1 MCRVILLGAMLM
13 EEINVGYFKSF
24 GVKEINQARDA
35 FLDNHS
41 DVKIN
46 LIPLYQDQMED
57 ALNDQKIDIA
67 FTDRRDNKFAGYQV
81 IPLAQLGIV
90 ALLQAGNFMSGQQT
104 IELDELKAIPNL
116 LIAKT
121 EEEAGELHYHKDILD
136 IESPFIAV
144 DSFNEAALMAES
156 GSGYFLMNENTA
168 NVLSTDQLQK
178 MFVLK
183 DGQQLRQEYV
193 AVVKDDSD
201 KEINDFIGE
210 LKNIFD

>member
-1 MCRVILLGAMLM
+1 MK
-13 EEINVGYFKSF
+13 EINVGYFKNF
-24 GVKEINQARDA
+24 GVKEVNQARDA

-81 IPLAQLGIV
+81 ISLAQLGIV

-104 IELDELKAIPNL
+104 IELGELKAIPNL

-121 EEEAGELHYHKDILD
+121 EEEAGELHYHKDILG